1 MKKKLLSRLL
11 LVGLLSSSS
20 IIAYSQSVD
29 EKEFKEIKENVEKNT
44 SNIKKSQKLKVSGYI
59 QTQAEFSQIQGST
72 KTGANSGK

>member
-29 EKEFKEIKENVEKNT
+29 EKEFKEIKEAVDANT

-59 QTQAEFSQIQGST
+59 QTQAEFSQIQG
-72 KTGANSGK
+72 